1 MADLAEARA
10 VARAKAGAICQSK
23 FAQRARY
30 TRAKRRAAG
39 RMFRRHDLFPGGYR
53 GRVPPVPIPNTEV
66 KPATADGTARA
77 TVWESR
83 SLPGLFLQG
92 RVPQARGLFF
102 FERVCFFQWRGAHP
116 RAICHASGL
125 AYARPSRCSPPRQ
138 RIRERT
144 VKHLSLRAN
153 SHRPLQIGESSDE
166 LRGHLDESGLRQHRD
181 PAELRMMP
189 AEP

>member
-102 FERVCFFQWRGAHP
+102 FERVCFFQWRGAPPPRYLSRFGARLRSPFAVFTATPTHP
-116 RAICHASGL
+116 RAHGQTPQPPCKFS
-125 AYARPSRCSPPRQ
+125 SSPPDR
-138 RIRERT
+138 RIFGRT
-144 VKHLSLRAN
+144 PRSL
-153 SHRPLQIGESSDE
+153 G
-166 LRGHLDESGLRQHRD
+166 
-181 PAELRMMP
+181 
-189 AEP
+189 